1 MCPDKKLQWF
11 EEHSYDSE
19 GIEEVYKPPTDCWNE
34 LYKPE
39 EGIHEVA
46 TTTTVPWNIHTKVN

>member
-19 GIEEVYKPPTDCWNE
+19 GIEEVCKPPTDCWNG

-39 EGIHEVA
+39 EVSMELPPLPLHHEIF
-46 TTTTVPWNIHTKVN
+46 TQR